1 MKSLRRNLRRA
12 VYLPLVPVLK
22 VLTSGLRRVG
32 WLRGPGVSSAQVP
45 SILVAIPYNSLG
57 DMALS
62 MPLLEGVHS
71 LWPEASLAVVVGDKL
86 ADFVRAI
93 PFVGQVIS

>member
-32 WLRGPGVSSAQVP
+32 WLSGPSVSSAQVP

-57 DMALS
+57 DLVLS
-62 MPLLEGVHS
+62 VPFLEQVH
-71 LWPEASLAVVVGDKL
+71 LQWPEAAIDVVVGNGMLKL
-86 ADFVRAI
+86 FQSL
-93 PFVGQVIS
+93 PFIRKGS